1 MTYDHAVKVNGKWFK
16 AGEEVDFSSVLNAEP
31 AIQASVE
38 ETKTEVAQEA
48 KPVTPKRSYTK
59 RK

>member
-16 AGEEVDFSSVLNAEP
+16 AGEDINLSPALTTEKVAVDVGEKKVEP
-31 AIQASVE
+31 VE
-38 ETKTEVAQEA
+38 
-48 KPVTPKRSYTK
+48 KPATPKRSYTK

>member
-16 AGEEVDFSSVLNAEP
+16 AGEDITASLVLNAAPTTQETVDTDEKKVEQEKKP
-31 AIQASVE
+31 A
-38 ETKTEVAQEA
+38 
-48 KPVTPKRSYTK
+48 TPKRSYTK